1 MAKACVSCGT
11 EMDDDDRFCASCGT
25 EQPEIAPP
33 AVVANAAAVT
43 AVAPAAAPTCPQ
55 CGTPIT
61 VDMRFCESCGARLSV
76 AASPAVAESAGSAN
90 TGMPVGA
97 TQAMP
102 MFAAAGAGATTAAA
116 APAATQFSLTPADK
130 KNGEVPPM
138 IPAVAPPAIP
148 PALPPAAIGAF
159 ATYPGG
165 SGSNQDANTQ
175 KQGDA
180 SRRRII
186 AVVCALLVLL
196 AVGLGVWW
204 FALRGSGSNNGA
216 KQNASQTQQNA
227 TAQSNGSS
235 KSPSTAAK
243 ACTSAPDLSLES
255 VDHSNAT
262 LIVTFSAQSNCAS
275 KNAKFAESGVT
286 VTIKDGG
293 DVVASAVYDFSHS
306 PISFSGGTS
315 TVKLAFTTMQ
325 YWRPYDAIRTSN
337 TDVTV
342 QPHGTPNGTV
352 APSDSGA
359 LGGANID
366 DAQIESNAQSALN
379 WQLDNDAD
387 AANQFYST
395 TTTQLSSKKKDLQA
409 EGKTWQYRDIME
421 QFLQMRIAHPKA
433 ILIWASKYSYYTARG
448 FDANFY
454 VILSGES
461 FGSADEA
468 KGWCS
473 ANGLTAD
480 NCMPVQLS

>member
-33 AVVANAAAVT
+33 VVVANAAAVT

-76 AASPAVAESAGSAN
+76 AASGVA
-90 TGMPVGA
+90 
-97 TQAMP
+97 
-102 MFAAAGAGATTAAA
+102 AAA
-116 APAATQFSLTPADK
+116 APAATQFSTTPVAAKGPTPADK

-138 IPAVAPPAIP
+138 IPPV
-148 PALPPAAIGAF
+148 LPPAAIGAF

-165 SGSNQDANTQ
+165 SGGNQDANTQ
-175 KQGDA
+175 KQGDI

-186 AVVCALLVLL
+186 AIVCALLVLL

-235 KSPSTAAK
+235 KSPSNAAK

-262 LIVTFSAQSNCAS
+262 LIATFSAQSNCA
-275 KNAKFAESGVT
+275 KKDAQFAQPGVT

-342 QPHGTPNGTV
+342 QTHGTPNGTV

-461 FGSADEA
+461 FGSDDEA

>member
-1 MAKACVSCGT
+1 
-11 EMDDDDRFCASCGT
+11 MDDDDRFCASCGT
-25 EQPEIAPP
+25 EQPLIAPP
-33 AVVANAAAVT
+33 AVVTNAAAVT

-61 VDMRFCESCGARLSV
+61 ADMRFCESCGARLSV
-76 AASPAVAESAGSAN
+76 VASPTVAESAGSQAN

-102 MFAAAGAGATTAAA
+102 MFAAAGAGAATAAA
-116 APAATQFSLTPADK
+116 APAATQFSTTPVAAKGPTPADK

-138 IPAVAPPAIP
+138 IPAVVPPVIP
-148 PALPPAAIGAF
+148 PVLPPSAIGAF

-165 SGSNQDANTQ
+165 SGSNQDTNTQ
-175 KQGDA
+175 KQSDA

-204 FALRGSGSNNGA
+204 FALHGSGSNNGA
-216 KQNASQTQQNA
+216 KRNASQTQQNA

-235 KSPSTAAK
+235 KSPSNAAK

-262 LIVTFSAQSNCAS
+262 LIATFSAQSNCTKKDAQ
-275 KNAKFAESGVT
+275 FAQPGVT

-342 QPHGTPNGTV
+342 QTHGTPNGTV

-461 FGSADEA
+461 FGSDDEA